1 MDGSIQLTAEERK
14 MLLQAYRSGDDG
26 RIARRAHVVLLRDKG
41 LSWQQIREVLFCSF
55 DLISQTL
62 KAFAQGRVS
71 GILKQESPPRSEP
84 AWVMKI
90 LRWVTQH
97 TPRDFGYFRS
107 RWSCETLAH
116 LLAFES
122 GLQRLSGETI
132 RRILHRLGLVWRRPR
147 PVVGPVD
154 PEHAEKFQRI
164 QQLLHSLSRHDV
176 AVFQDEVDLNLNPKI
191 GSMWMQK
198 GQQAEVVTPG
208 NNRKCHVAG
217 SLIWGTGTLLV
228 SRPHWRR
235 NTVQFLDHLDDLRFR
250 LRGSR
255 KIHVICDNAK
265 FHDSKAVK
273 EYLREWGHRIEVH
286 FLPKYAPQTN
296 PIERVWWHLHET
308 ITRNHRCQSL
318 DELIDQAYEWF
329 ETYNNHYLD
338 MRHSFAKAA

>member
-1 MDGSIQLTAEERK
+1 MDGSIQLTDQERK
-14 MLLQAYRSGDDG
+14 GLLQAYRSGNDS
-26 RIARRAHVVLLRDKG
+26 RISRRAHIVLLRAEG
-41 LSWQQIREVLFCSF
+41 LSWQRIKQVMFCSF

-62 KAFAQGRVS
+62 QAFAQARVP
-71 GILKQESPPRSEP
+71 GILEQQQESRPVPG
-84 AWVMKI
+84 WLKKV
-90 LRWVTQH
+90 LRWLSES

-116 LLAFES
+116 LLAFET
-122 GLQRLSGETI
+122 GQRLSGETI
-132 RRILHRLGLVWRRPR
+132 RRGLRRLGFVWRRPR

-164 QQLLHSLSRHDV
+164 QQLLQNLPPNEV

-191 GSMWMQK
+191 GSMWMKK

-208 NNRKCHVAG
+208 NNQKCHVAG
-217 SLIWGTGTLLV
+217 SLVWGTGTLLV
-228 SRPHWRR
+228 SRPCRRR
-235 NTVQFLDHLDDLRFR
+235 NTAQFLAHLDDLRRR
-250 LRGSR
+250 LRSCR

-265 FHDSKAVK
+265 FHDSKKVK
-273 EYLREWGHRIEVH
+273 EYLQKWGHRIQIH

-308 ITRNHRCQSL
+308 ITRNHKCQTME
-318 DELIDQAYEWF
+318 ELTSEAYEWF
-329 ETYNNHYLD
+329 KAHNNHYLD